1 MLISCLVLRFLVDIV
16 QSSDILEGKKIRC
29 KIVQCDIRYKP
40 AFATIFVT
48 LEPSESITAEAGAM
62 ISMASMLTMRTEFS
76 GGCLPALGKKI
87 FGGESLFVNV
97 FTNNTSRPLQVV
109 LSQSVVGDI
118 AEIDLQGR
126 EIYFQPGAYI
136 AHTPG
141 VQMSI
146 GWAGF
151 TSWLMG
157 EGLFKLKIGGK
168 GKVFFGAYGGITKKH
183 ITGQFIVDNSH
194 LVAYEP
200 GIKMGLKLSGGLLSS
215 LTSGE
220 GLVNRLSGHGDI
232 YLQSRSMDGLLRFLR
247 PQIGKVAN
255 AARRRV
261 QVGEIIQEQAIDNLG
276 NIANNFFNGR

>member
-1 MLISCLVLRFLVDIV
+1 MTLNIDII
-16 QSSDILEGKKIRC
+16 QSLEKKKKKKVKY

-48 LEPSESITAEAGAM
+48 LDPGEIITAEAGAM
-62 ISMASMLTMRTEFS
+62 VSMDSMLTMKTELS
-76 GGCLPALGKKI
+76 GGFFPALAKKC
-87 FGGESLFVNV
+87 FGGESLFVNI
-97 FTNNTSRPLQVV
+97 FSNNTSRPLQVV

-136 AHTPG
+136 AHTSG
-141 VQMSI
+141 VQMSV

-151 TSWLMG
+151 TSWFMG

-168 GKVFFGAYGGITKKH
+168 GKVFFGAYGGITKKT
-183 ITGQFIVDNSH
+183 IKGQFIVDNSH

-200 GIKMGLKLSGGLLSS
+200 GIKMGIKLSGGLLGS

-220 GLVNRLSGHGDI
+220 GLVNRLSGYGDI

-247 PQIGKVAN
+247 PQIGKVAA
-255 AARRRV
+255 AARGRR
-261 QVGEIIQEQAIDNLG
+261 QMNRMLRDQAMDNLG
-276 NIANNFFNGR
+276 NMGNIAGRFFDGQ